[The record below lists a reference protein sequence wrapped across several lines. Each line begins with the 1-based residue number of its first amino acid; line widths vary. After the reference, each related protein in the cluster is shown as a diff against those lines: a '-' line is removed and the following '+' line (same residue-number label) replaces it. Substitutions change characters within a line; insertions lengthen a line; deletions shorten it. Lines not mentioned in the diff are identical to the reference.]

1 MNIPINVERLAETFI
16 QLCEIDSP
24 SRREKKISDFLT
36 RTFQALGA
44 SSIHEDQS
52 ASLTGSDCGNLVIFF
67 QGRGNGTSQET
78 ILLAC
83 HMDTV
88 EPACGVE
95 VNRNGDI
102 FTSRGDTI
110 LGSDDKSGIAA
121 IIELIRILR
130 ETNIDHA
137 PLELLFTT
145 CEEIGLIGAKALDR
159 SLLKAGFGYALDS
172 TGIDRIIIGAP
183 AANKLKIEVHGIAAH
198 AGLHPEQGISA
209 LCLTATAIT
218 NLRLG
223 RLDEE
228 STANFGL
235 IHGGVATNI
244 IPDHI
249 TIEGEVRSHSLSKL
263 IEHTEEIKRTF
274 RQVIESWPLPPSMA
288 PEALGH
294 PCPSPLPPSLASEA
308 LGHPCP
314 SPLPPSLAP
323 EALGHPC
330 PSPLPPSM
338 APEALGHPCP
348 SPLPPS
354 LAPEALGHPCPSGL
368 SPATESL
375 PSVEISVHLE
385 YPAMHLDL
393 HDPVITHVKEAA
405 HKLGRILEFEIAGGG
420 SDANILNSLGLAT
433 AIIATGMNKVH
444 TTDECLDMKDLI
456 RLTELLYAIAVH

>member
-24 SRREKKISDFLT
+24 SRREKKVADFLT

-44 SSIHEDQS
+44 GSIHEDQS
-52 ASLTGSDCGNLVIFF
+52 ALQTGSDCGNLVIFF
-67 QGRGNGTSQET
+67 PGRGNGTSQET

-88 EPACGVE
+88 QPGSGVE
-95 VNRNGDI
+95 VIRNGDI

-159 SLLKAGFGYALDS
+159 SLLKARFGYALDS

-183 AANKLKIEVHGIAAH
+183 AANKLKIEVYGIAAH

-209 LCLTATAIT
+209 LCLAASAIT

-249 TIEGEVRSHSLSKL
+249 TIEGEVRSHSLAKL

-274 RQVIESWPLPPSMA
+274 RQVIES
-288 PEALGH
+288 
-294 PCPSPLPPSLASEA
+294 
-308 LGHPCP
+308 

-323 EALGHPC
+323 AALGHP
-330 PSPLPPSM
+330 
-338 APEALGHPCP
+338 G
-348 SPLPPS
+348 
-354 LAPEALGHPCPSGL
+354 PSGL
-368 SPATESL
+368 SPAPESL
-375 PSVEISVHLE
+375 PSVDIFVHPE
-385 YPAMHLDL
+385 YPVMYLDL
-393 HDPVITHVKEAA
+393 HEPVITHVKGAA
-405 HKLGRILEFEIAGGG
+405 EKLGRTLEFEIAGGG
-420 SDANILNSLGLAT
+420 SDANILNSFGLVT

-456 RLTELLYAIAVH
+456 RLTELLYAIAVP

>member
-1 MNIPINVERLAETFI
+1 MNIPINIERLAETFV

-24 SRREKKISDFLT
+24 SRREKKVSDFLT
-36 RTFQALGA
+36 STFRDLGA
-44 SSIHEDQS
+44 KSICEDQS
-52 ASLTGSDCGNLVIFF
+52 STLTGSNCGNLVISFP
-67 QGRGNGTSQET
+67 GRGSGDGTNQEP

-88 EPACGVE
+88 EPGCGVE
-95 VNRNGDI
+95 VIRNGDI
-102 FTSRGDTI
+102 FTSRGDTV

-130 ETNIDHA
+130 ETNIAHA
-137 PLELLFTT
+137 PLQLLFTT
-145 CEEIGLIGAKALDR
+145 CEEIGLIGAKALDPT
-159 SLLKAGFGYALDS
+159 LLKARYGYALDS

-209 LCLTATAIT
+209 LCLTANAIT

-274 RQVIESWPLPPSMA
+274 QQVIECWPLPPV
-288 PEALGH
+288 ALHPPMEQATLGCPCPAASGGH
-294 PCPSPLPPSLASEA
+294 PSPSPL
-308 LGHPCP
+308 
-314 SPLPPSLAP
+314 
-323 EALGHPC
+323 
-330 PSPLPPSM
+330 
-338 APEALGHPCP
+338 
-348 SPLPPS
+348 
-354 LAPEALGHPCPSGL
+354 
-368 SPATESL
+368 SPAPESL
-375 PSVEISVHLE
+375 PSVEISVHSE
-385 YPAMHLDL
+385 YPAMHLEL
-393 HDPVITHVKEAA
+393 HEPVIKHVKEAA
-405 HKLGRILEFEIAGGG
+405 QKLGRTLDFEVAGGG
-420 SDANILNSLGLAT
+420 SDANIFNSFGLAT

>member
-1 MNIPINVERLAETFI
+1 MNIPINLERLAETFV

-24 SRREKKISDFLT
+24 SRREKKVSDFLT
-36 RTFQALGA
+36 RTFRDLGA
-44 SSIHEDQS
+44 TSICEDQS
-52 ASLTGSDCGNLVIFF
+52 STLTGSDCGNLVISFP
-67 QGRGNGTSQET
+67 GRGSGDGTNQEP

-88 EPACGVE
+88 EPGCGVE
-95 VNRNGDI
+95 VIRNGDI
-102 FTSRGDTI
+102 FTSRSDTV

-159 SLLKAGFGYALDS
+159 TLLKARYGYALDS

-209 LCLTATAIT
+209 LCLTANAIT

-274 RQVIESWPLPPSMA
+274 QQVIECWPLPPV
-288 PEALGH
+288 ALHPPMEQATLGNPCPAASGGH
-294 PCPSPLPPSLASEA
+294 PSPSPL
-308 LGHPCP
+308 
-314 SPLPPSLAP
+314 SPVP
-323 EALGHPC
+323 
-330 PSPLPPSM
+330 
-338 APEALGHPCP
+338 
-348 SPLPPS
+348 
-354 LAPEALGHPCPSGL
+354 
-368 SPATESL
+368 ESL
-375 PSVEISVHLE
+375 PSVEISVHSE
-385 YPAMHLDL
+385 YPAMHLEL
-393 HDPVITHVKEAA
+393 HEPVIKHVKEAA
-405 HKLGRILEFEIAGGG
+405 QKLGRTLTFEVAGGG
-420 SDANILNSLGLAT
+420 SDANIFNSFGLAT